1 MGLLE
6 STTHREYYQ
15 NNTFGGYQFTS
26 LDDIIT
32 QFQIAYVG
40 EDKIISKTKR
50 ADIAFHAQRALQ
62 ELSFDTLKSIKSYQI
77 ELPPSLVMPLPHDYV
92 NYTKITW
99 VDSAGVEH
107 PLYHTSRTSN
117 PFQIRQE
124 EDGTYAFQEEVELIV
139 NGDFSEANA
148 NNKPPAPWNRNSSP
162 THSSNLVADMNITDE
177 VLKFSHRT
185 RSSHGETNWGH
196 AIAIWQEIDVSDQD
210 YIDIS
215 ANGTAVNMTN
225 GVGVLRFGVSTGPGD
240 VNSKNITGVQASPT
254 YNTDTTIFDLTNVN
268 DVSSY
273 LEWTAEDT
281 GSKELLQ
288 VDVRSHDIVYALAVS
303 YMDFSDI
310 NETLTV
316 TNYIDDLS
324 IEDSYASVS
333 LSGKIGN
340 ERESST
346 WNSYTSATPS
356 ENNNDD
362 YEDDTYWPVNGERY
376 GLDPQHAQA
385 NGSFFIDPRLGRIH
399 FSSNVSG
406 KNVILDYI
414 SDSLGTDAEMQVHKF
429 AEEAMYKCIAYAIIS
444 TKINVPGQVVQRF
457 KKEKFAEVRKAK
469 LRLSNIKLEELTQ
482 TLRGKSK
489 HIKH

>member
-254 YNTDTTIFDLTNVN
+254 YNTDTTIFDLANVN

-346 WNSYTSATPS
+346 WNSYKSATPS